1 MRTKRQTAE
10 TWDEI
15 ASQHGAYR
23 RKSWPAVAD
32 FLKESQGAPSA
43 SMQNNAPILDI
54 GCGGASYLR
63 KQDVGVDISFEM
75 CKLANKMRAV
85 AFPPTL
91 QRKSKIFLAK
101 KTLCVFSGCAAKQN
115 GNSASLSGK
124 GCSVCADAVFLPIRS
139 GKFAKILSVATLH
152 HLPTR
157 ENRLAFL
164 REVKRVLKP
173 NGRALITCWYRWQAR
188 HLPRAIFTQNVHK
201 KWGRASRYLPAGKSA
216 KSPILRY
223 YHLFSKRELAK
234 LARQVF
240 DDFEIK
246 IEKGTKYKNLYLY
259 VYK

>member
-1 MRTKRQTAE
+1 MKPSKTQIAS

-32 FLKESQGAPSA
+32 FLKESQ
-43 SMQNNAPILDI
+43 PILDL

-63 KQDVGVDISFEM
+63 KQDVGVDISFGM

-91 QRKSKIFLAK
+91 
-101 KTLCVFSGCAAKQN
+101 CAAKQN